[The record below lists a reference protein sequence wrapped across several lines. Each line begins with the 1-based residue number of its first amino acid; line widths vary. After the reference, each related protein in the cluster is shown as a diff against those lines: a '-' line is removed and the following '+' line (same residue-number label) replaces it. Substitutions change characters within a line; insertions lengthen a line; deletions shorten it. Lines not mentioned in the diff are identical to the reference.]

1 MKRNQTYDIP
11 CLCPPSPLIYNLSK
25 TRTGRTLNWGI
36 VIKRDKAFIAS
47 FRLGNHIQC
56 TIISWHETGLSRLSR
71 TGTIERSSAFP
82 YLAPPNSFSLN
93 SINHERGTKES
104 SSSGMSAAPPDL

>member
-11 CLCPPSPLIYNLSK
+11 CLCPPSPLIYNLSE
-25 TRTGRTLNWGI
+25 TQTGRTLNWGI

-47 FRLGNHIQC
+47 FRLGNHILC
-56 TIISWHETGLSRLSR
+56 TIISWQETGLSRLLR

-82 YLAPPNSFSLN
+82 LPRPSQLVFVELN
-93 SINHERGTKES
+93 
-104 SSSGMSAAPPDL
+104 